1 MVGRIIHYCPLV
13 AAGRFN
19 LHHLVRV
26 NGKIGGRGDLV
37 PLDDGVK
44 RQLQFWLVLLNAMSG
59 LAAIP
64 AVRVVAPAWAREYFT
79 DAVGGSTGYVGAGC
93 GGVSM
98 DWWFYLPWGRKIN
111 S

>member
-1 MVGRIIHYCPLV
+1 M
-13 AAGRFN
+13 
-19 LHHLVRV
+19 
-26 NGKIGGRGDLV
+26 

-64 AVRVVAPAWAREYFT
+64 AVGVAALAWAREYFT
-79 DAVGGSTGYVGAGC
+79 DAVGGLTGYVGAGC

-111 S
+111 SGVSYRGWHLVAVWQDVGNSFHHV